1 MNLFPTP
8 VQGTTTTVNGDLSAT
23 ATTTPRVAVL
33 FSAHN
38 HPENNTSTI
47 ITVDA
52 LSQVLTAWGLTG
64 EGKFVVYAVYL
75 AVDGSEMETPLYQ
88 DGEVV
93 ALSALHNR
101 LWLQTEG
108 TYRVKSVGVPQYSA
122 MLTCTPTVRPP
133 IISGCGYGGG
143 TQATTSTPAKV
154 LFARLSA
161 SFTYTNANTIVPFTD
176 VHVNTISPSATFDAN
191 SRVLTV
197 VEGVWHVSA
206 QCRVVNLIGGTY
218 FELSLMSG
226 LNVVARDRFTWGT
239 ECSCSAV
246 SMMVDTIVSSAQA
259 DGKALHVQFATDADT
274 SDAFFYP
281 QGTKIIATRVG
292 AAS

>member
-1 MNLFPTP
+1 MNLSPTP

-33 FSAHN
+33 FSSRN

-52 LSQVLTAWGLTG
+52 LSQALTAWGLTG

-75 AVDGSEMETPLYQ
+75 SVDGSEMETPLYQ

-108 TYRVKSVGVPQYSA
+108 TYRVKAVGVPRYSA
-122 MLTCTPTVRPP
+122 MLTCTPTTRPP
-133 IISGCGYGGG
+133 IMSVSTSGG
-143 TQATTSTPAKV
+143 TQVDMASPAKV
-154 LFARLSA
+154 LFTRLSD
-161 SFTYTNANTIVPFTD
+161 SFAYTNANTIVPFTD
-176 VHVNTISPSATFDAN
+176 TRINTASPSATFDAD
-191 SRVLTV
+191 SKVLTV

-206 QCRVVNLIGGTY
+206 QCRVVNLVGGTY

-246 SMMVDTIVSSAQA
+246 SMMVDTLVSSAQA

-274 SDAFFYP
+274 SNAFFYP